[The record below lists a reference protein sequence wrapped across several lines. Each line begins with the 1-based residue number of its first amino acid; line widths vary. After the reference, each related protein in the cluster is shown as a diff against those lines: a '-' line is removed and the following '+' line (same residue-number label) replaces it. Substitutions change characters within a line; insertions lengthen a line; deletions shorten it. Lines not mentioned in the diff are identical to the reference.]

1 MIRHLA
7 VSLALTPLLLSGG
20 TAQDRQAPV
29 FRSRTLSVRVDVLV
43 TDGRKPVVGLT
54 AADFELRDNGV
65 VQTVELLDAA
75 DVPLNVVL
83 ALDTSASTAGKR
95 ATDLTA
101 AAHALLDR
109 LNPVDRAGL
118 VTFSHVVTP
127 AAALTSDFATIR
139 KQLHELNPPGVQAV
153 NDGVYVA
160 LAATVAEPGRSLVVV
175 YTDGSDVSSW
185 LELREVLES
194 AKRSSAVVYAVTT
207 DEGPRAASLGSLTR
221 ATGGVD
227 VRVGS
232 SAELRTGF
240 QRILQ
245 EFRSRYILAFT
256 PSGVTPGGVHQL
268 DVRVRRR
275 GVTVNARSTYVGQ
288 ESGR

>member
-1 MIRHLA
+1 M
-7 VSLALTPLLLSGG
+7 LTPLLLSGG
-20 TAQDRQAPV
+20 IAQDRQPPL

-65 VQTVELLDAA
+65 VQTVEVLDTA

-83 ALDTSASTAGKR
+83 ALDTSASIAGKR
-95 ATDLTA
+95 ATDLTV
-101 AAHALLDR
+101 AAHALLDG
-109 LNPVDRAGL
+109 LNPADRAAL

-127 AAALTSDFATIR
+127 AAALTSNFAAIR
-139 KQLHELNPPGVQAV
+139 KQLLELKPSGRTAV
-153 NDGVYVA
+153 IDAVYVA
-160 LAATVAEPGRSLVVV
+160 LATTVAEAGRSLVVV
-175 YTDGSDVSSW
+175 YTDGADVSSW
-185 LELREVLES
+185 LELGEILES
-194 AKRSSAVVYAVTT
+194 VKRSSAVLYAVTT
-207 DEGPRAASLGSLTR
+207 DEGPRAALLGSLTR

-232 SAELRTGF
+232 SAELRAGF
-240 QRILQ
+240 HRILQ

-256 PSGVTPGGVHQL
+256 PSGVTPGGVHRL
-268 DVRVRRR
+268 DVRVRRG
-275 GVTVNARSTYVGQ
+275 GVTVNARPTYVGQ